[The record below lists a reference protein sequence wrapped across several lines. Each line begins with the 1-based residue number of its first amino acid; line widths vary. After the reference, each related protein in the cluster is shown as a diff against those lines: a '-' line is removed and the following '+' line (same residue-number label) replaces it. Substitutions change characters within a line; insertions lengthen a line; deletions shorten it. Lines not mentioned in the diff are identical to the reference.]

1 MTSSSEMRAWQESL
15 RPGSDRELFEYLP
28 NLLYFVKDRN
38 LRLMGGNR
46 AFVERC
52 GFRDESELI
61 GLSDREVFPVEL
73 AEKYFQDD
81 LLVIQKGEA
90 LTGIVE
96 VFPNRLG
103 EAEWFVT
110 DKIPLFNRDGEV
122 AGLCGMVRSYEGA
135 RAEITPYLEMLPV
148 TEFLKVNYAEKI
160 PIEVLAKK
168 VGLSVRQ
175 FERKFQ
181 KTFNTSP
188 QKYILKFRILK
199 ACELLVESRISVTE
213 VALRVGFFDHSALTK
228 HFSAIMGMAP
238 GAYRKRWVHR

>member
-1 MTSSSEMRAWQESL
+1 MISLADQRAWQESL
-15 RPGSDRELFEYLP
+15 RPGSVRELFEYLP
-28 NLLYFVKDRN
+28 NLLYFVKDRD

-52 GFRDESELI
+52 GYRDEGELI

-81 LLVIQKGEA
+81 LLVIESGVA

-103 EAEWFVT
+103 EPEWFIT
-110 DKIPLFNRDGEV
+110 DKIPLFDREGKV

-135 RAEITPYLEMLPV
+135 RAEITPYLEMLPA
-148 TEFLKVNYAEKI
+148 TEFLKGNYADKI
-160 PIEVLAKK
+160 PIAGLAKL
-168 VGLSVRQ
+168 VGLSIRQ

-199 ACELLVESRISVTE
+199 ACELLVESRLSVTE
-213 VALRVGFFDHSALTK
+213 VALQVGFFDHSAMTK
-228 HFSAIMGMAP
+228 HFTTIMGMPP
-238 GAYRKRWVHR
+238 GAYRKRWKKG

>member
-1 MTSSSEMRAWQESL
+1 MTNAENFRKWQESL
-15 RPGSDRELFEYLP
+15 RPGSVRELFEYLP
-28 NLLYFVKDRN
+28 NLLYFVKN
-38 LRLMGGNR
+38 LELRLMGGNR

-61 GLSDREVFPVEL
+61 GLVDREVFPVEL

-81 LLVIQKGEA
+81 SMVIESGEA

-96 VFPNRLG
+96 VFPNRMG
-103 EAEWFVT
+103 EPEWFVT
-110 DKIPLFNRDGEV
+110 DKIPLFDREGKV

-135 RAEITPYLEMLPV
+135 RAEITPYLEMLPA
-148 TEFLKVNYAEKI
+148 TEFLKENYARKFS
-160 PIEVLAKK
+160 IEMLAKK

-175 FERKFQ
+175 FERKFH

-188 QKYILKFRILK
+188 RKYVLKYRVLR
-199 ACELLVESRISVTE
+199 ACELLVKSDLNVTD
-213 VALRVGFFDHSALTK
+213 VALQVGFFDHSALTK

-238 GAYRKRWVHR
+238 GAYRKRWKHR

>member
-1 MTSSSEMRAWQESL
+1 MSSSVDPKAWQENL
-15 RPGSDRELFEYLP
+15 RPGSVRELFEYLP
-28 NLLYFVKDRN
+28 NLLYFVKDRE

-52 GFRDESELI
+52 GFGNESELI

-81 LLVIQKGEA
+81 LLVIERGEA

-103 EAEWFVT
+103 EPEWFVT
-110 DKIPLFNRDGEV
+110 DKIPLFDREGKV

-160 PIEVLAKK
+160 PIEFLAKK

-181 KTFNTSP
+181 EAFKTSP

-199 ACELLVESRISVTE
+199 ACELLVQTRLSVTE
-213 VALRVGFFDHSALTK
+213 VALQVGFFDHSALTK
-228 HFSAIMGMAP
+228 HFSSTMGIAP
-238 GAYRKRWVHR
+238 GAYRRRWQKR

>member
-1 MTSSSEMRAWQESL
+1 MSSSFDSRAWQESL
-15 RPGSDRELFEYLP
+15 RPGSVRELFEYLP
-28 NLLYFVKDRN
+28 NLLYFVKDRE

-52 GFRDESELI
+52 GFREESELI

-81 LLVIQKGEA
+81 LLVIESGEA

-103 EAEWFVT
+103 EPEWFVT
-110 DKIPLFNRDGEV
+110 DKIPLFNREGEV

-160 PIEVLAKK
+160 PIEVLARK

-238 GAYRKRWVHR
+238 GAYRKRWEQR